1 MMGARAKGSPPQG
14 GLLRPDW
21 GFPMSTEL
29 QIVIMSIVALHA
41 AALAGGG
48 LALAVMR
55 LFGRKPGEVGATDA
69 GDSVH

>member
-1 MMGARAKGSPPQG
+1 MN
-14 GLLRPDW
+14 
-21 GFPMSTEL
+21 TEL

-55 LFGRKPGEVGATDA
+55 LFGRKPKQLDPSDA
-69 GDSVH
+69 GETAN